1 MPSKSKSQQKFMG
14 MVRAAQKGELENPSK
29 SVKKAAK
36 SMDKDDV
43 DDFASTKHKGLPNKV
58 KGEQRVRE
66 LIRKMVREMMDESR
80 VKLATKKDVEFH
92 GNIARLIGKKHS
104 MGLDKKSL
112 LMLLKAVRKHAS
124 ITFNEGKLDESKVIT
139 LPNGVK
145 VKISFGKV
153 TLSDTRGKIELD
165 RGELQK
171 FGDAI
176 KKHMRIRED
185 FGGALRKGDRKKF
198 DNMRKNQSEVLGYKL
213 TGKDDIKTE
222 IDDATVHE
230 SKERNYKEE
239 YKKYGSSK
247 KAKKYR
253 AELNAYNRKKGTYG
267 NGDKKDASHRG
278 GKIVGFEAESK
289 NRGRAEKSR
298 LKKEGKLTE
307 ISNKVIQNLKD
318 TNGKMWDYYYQEKPA
333 YVQPFNEP
341 RGEKIKVKDI
351 KDKKLK
357 VKIKQLDKIL
367 REGKLTEKSAISLN
381 LWIKE
386 FERLA
391 KKNRMK
397 PVDFI
402 KKHISKR
409 KGMDNEVVKDVL
421 KHFQKNEGKLNE
433 KMDRKK
439 AAILL
444 KQLGGNRFI
453 AMTGAKG
460 FAFSDKY
467 MSFKIGRNS
476 KGINF
481 VRIGHNAKDL
491 YDMEFGF
498 VSVKGIKVKKKVKD
512 VYADMLGTMFKK
524 YTGMNV
530 RL

>member
-1 MPSKSKSQQKFMG
+1 
-14 MVRAAQKGELENPSK
+14 
-29 SVKKAAK
+29 
-36 SMDKDDV
+36 
-43 DDFASTKHKGLPNKV
+43 
-58 KGEQRVRE
+58 
-66 LIRKMVREMMDESR
+66 
-80 VKLATKKDVEFH
+80 
-92 GNIARLIGKKHS
+92 
-104 MGLDKKSL
+104 
-112 LMLLKAVRKHAS
+112 
-124 ITFNEGKLDESKVIT
+124 
-139 LPNGVK
+139 
-145 VKISFGKV
+145 V

-253 AELNAYNRKKGTYG
+253 AELNAYNRK
-267 NGDKKDASHRG
+267 
-278 GKIVGFEAESK
+278 
-289 NRGRAEKSR
+289 
-298 LKKEGKLTE
+298 KKEGKLTE